1 MHKELKEARL
11 SWLSVQTGLLM
22 AVFFILPSLALA
34 QGVTKLVVPFAPGA
48 ANDTMARLVAES
60 VGRRGGPW
68 IVENKA
74 GAGSQLGT
82 EFVAKARPDGSTL
95 LFGAADGLSVLP
107 AVKRQVPYNA
117 ATDFSFLSMIASSP
131 FVLSVHASFPVSSL
145 GDLRRVAQEKG
156 MRIGT
161 TGAGSLN
168 DLGAALLG
176 SSAGVELIRIPYK
189 GMAPAVNDLIA
200 GHIDALLVTAP
211 TIAPYVAS
219 GKVRAIAV
227 LDAKRSRLLPD
238 VPSASEFGLPNVK
251 VLGWW
256 GVLAPK
262 GLPANTVAKLQSELD
277 AVINDATFTSA
288 LTERGFDVSN
298 LKGQA
303 FAGFAGEDR
312 LRWKALADRYKIEA
326 AD

>member
-1 MHKELKEARL
+1 M
-11 SWLSVQTGLLM
+11 
-22 AVFFILPSLALA
+22 
-34 QGVTKLVVPFAPGA
+34 
-48 ANDTMARLVAES
+48 AES
-60 VGRRGGPW
+60 VGRRGGSW

-107 AVKRQVPYNA
+107 AVKRQVPYNVA
-117 ATDFSFLSMIASSP
+117 NDFSFLSMIASSP
-131 FVLSVHASFPVSSL
+131 FVLAVHASFPVNGL
-145 GDLRRVAQEKG
+145 EDLRRAARQNGV
-156 MRIGT
+156 RIGT

-168 DLGAALLG
+168 DLGAALVALQ
-176 SSAGVELIRIPYK
+176 AGVELIRVPYK

-211 TIAPYVAS
+211 TIAPHVAS
-219 GKVRAIAV
+219 GKVRAVAV

-238 VPSASEFGLPNVK
+238 VPNASEFGLPNAK

-256 GVLAPK
+256 GLLGPK
-262 GLPANTVAKLQSELD
+262 GLPASTVAKLQSEVD
-277 AVINDATFTSA
+277 AVVNDPSFASA
-288 LTERGFDVSN
+288 LTERGFDVSTV
-298 LKGQA
+298 KGQA
-303 FAGFAGEDR
+303 FASFAEEDR